1 MAFKDVFEDLI
12 EEGKMTKAMLLDMLD
27 SFKAQNTTNLIILTD
42 DEYNTIKSRINASN
56 LPS

>member
-12 EEGKMTKAMLLDMLD
+12 EEGKMTKTMLIDMLD
-27 SFKAQNTTNLIILTD
+27 SFKSQNTANLVILTD
-42 DEYNTIKSRINASN
+42 DEYNTIKTRINSSL